1 MIGLSP
7 HTFPVGNQPSR
18 AVIAKAFITTSATFM
33 YYRCKKCGRRLKY
46 KPGAWIGSTGER
58 FNTCRSCGYEN
69 PSLMEKVA
77 ENLAAD
83 GYDMSVIEGILDMPQ
98 CLGDGTELQVSRDFT
113 KVFCYVCGREWD
125 RFEFEDIMNG
135 PLSPQLAGAIPIK
148 TDNSKLARRLEDL
161 LQENDIDAGTP
172 FLVMEAIEIGSAKDV
187 SFGKGI
193 FTAFKQGMEEAKAGN
208 KPSGKVV
215 EPTHYIAIYADSL
228 AHYTWNGQS
237 MSVNE
242 IFFDDFFADPNAE
255 IELPF
260 PVRPLVKAQTKSAVG
275 LLMALRA
282 IYIANSQPYTPE
294 LFGTAARDAQANQVS
309 SSLPMQSSLVD
320 ELSTLVEL
328 KTSGF
333 LTEQEFQVAKAR
345 LLGNQ

>member
-1 MIGLSP
+1 
-7 HTFPVGNQPSR
+7 
-18 AVIAKAFITTSATFM
+18 
-33 YYRCKKCGRRLKY
+33 
-46 KPGAWIGSTGER
+46 
-58 FNTCRSCGYEN
+58 
-69 PSLMEKVA
+69 MEKVA

-83 GYDMSVIEGILDMPQ
+83 GYDMSVIEGVLDMPQ

-148 TDNSKLARRLEDL
+148 TDNSKLARRLDAL

-208 KPSGKVV
+208 KPSEKVV

-260 PVRPLVKAQTKSAVG
+260 PVRPLVKALTKSAVG

-282 IYIANSQPYTPE
+282 IHIANSQPYSPE
-294 LFGTAARDAQANQVS
+294 LFGTAARDA
-309 SSLPMQSSLVD
+309 
-320 ELSTLVEL
+320 EL
-328 KTSGF
+328 KQATVAAPESTSFVESLRSLAELKSSGF
-333 LTEQEFQVAKAR
+333 LTEDEFQAAKAK
-345 LLGNQ
+345 LLEGN